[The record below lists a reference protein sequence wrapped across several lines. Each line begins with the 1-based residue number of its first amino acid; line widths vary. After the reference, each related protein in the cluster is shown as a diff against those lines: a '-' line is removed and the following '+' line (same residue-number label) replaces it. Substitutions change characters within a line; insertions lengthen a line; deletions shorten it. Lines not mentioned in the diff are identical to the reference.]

1 MKAFFGNMT
10 EEREVIETVRRRRI
24 NPWLIVGLVA
34 AIAIGIL
41 LASTIWTGR
50 FSGKG
55 NVAENSVLPVK
66 KQADPQAWCAS
77 QATYDAMKRELF
89 RRAAQVRGSDD
100 QLYARLSDF
109 ALLRLNGPI
118 VRGVDDQLNSVS
130 CGGTAVL
137 QLPPGV
143 QVSDGRRSLSADV
156 DYMIEPAADGTG
168 NVVRLGN
175 ADGIVIPLAT
185 LSRQAQSQPA
195 APAAGEA
202 TNQASGNEAATAP
215 SAPPPQAQPAPAH
228 TTPSFDCDHASN
240 NVEFAICS
248 DAGLAALDREM
259 AADFQRAMSSGDS
272 GERKL
277 LERTR
282 KRFLSFRNRCVT
294 NQCIEETYQ
303 SRIREIGDIM
313 TGRWRG

>member
-1 MKAFFGNMT
+1 MAEET
-10 EEREVIETVRRRRI
+10 EVVETIRRRRV
-24 NPWLIVGLVA
+24 NPWLIVALVA
-34 AIAIGIL
+34 AIAMGVL
-41 LASTIWTGR
+41 LASTVWTNR
-50 FSGKG
+50 FSGKED
-55 NVAENSVLPVK
+55 VAENSVLPAK

-89 RRAAQVRGSDD
+89 RRAAQVRGGDD

-109 ALLRLNGPI
+109 ALLRVNGPV
-118 VRGVDDQLNSVS
+118 VRGVDDQLNSVTCS
-130 CGGTAVL
+130 GTAVL

-143 QVSDGRRSLSADV
+143 QVSDGRRSLSADI

-168 NVVRLGN
+168 NVVRFGN

-185 LSRQAQSQPA
+185 LSRQAQAQPA
-195 APAAGEA
+195 APATGEA
-202 TNQASGNEAATAP
+202 VNEVSSNSTA
-215 SAPPPQAQPAPAH
+215 PAPAAPPVQEQPKPAH
-228 TTPSFDCDHASN
+228 ANPSFDCDQASN

-248 DAGLAALDREM
+248 DDGLAALDREM
-259 AADFQRAMSSGDS
+259 ASDFNRGMSNGDA
-272 GERKL
+272 GQRKL

-282 KRFLSFRNRCVT
+282 KRFLSYRNRCVT

>member
-1 MKAFFGNMT
+1 MA
-10 EEREVIETVRRRRI
+10 EEREVVETRRRRI
-24 NPWLIVGLVA
+24 NPWLIAGLVVA
-34 AIAIGIL
+34 VVAGLL
-41 LASTIWTGR
+41 LASTVWTGR
-50 FSGKG
+50 QTSAVENAPATELAGKQ
-55 NVAENSVLPVK
+55 P
-66 KQADPQAWCAS
+66 ADLEKWCAS

-89 RRAAQVRGSDD
+89 RRAAQVRGSDG

-109 ALLRLNGPI
+109 ALLRVNGPL
-118 VRGVDDQLNSVS
+118 VRGVDDQLSSVS
-130 CGGTAVL
+130 CSGTAVL

-143 QVSDGRRSLSADV
+143 QVSDGRRSLSGDI

-175 ADGIVIPLAT
+175 ADAIVIPLAT
-185 LSRQAQSQPA
+185 LSRQVQQQPTPPASEETNQVTGNQAPPLAA
-195 APAAGEA
+195 APAVE
-202 TNQASGNEAATAP
+202 
-215 SAPPPQAQPAPAH
+215 AQPAPAH
-228 TTPSFDCDHASN
+228 ASPSFDCDHASN
-240 NVEFAICS
+240 NAEFAICS
-248 DAGLAALDREM
+248 DPGLAALDRQM
-259 AADFQRAMSSGDS
+259 AADFQRAMSSGDA
-272 GERKL
+272 GQKKL